1 MFSATFNKEFRRLA
15 KYYLADNHVRLRV
28 GRAGSVH
35 RNVVQEV
42 RRPVEASRL
51 INTDHRMESPD
62 CLDRPEPENEGPLR
76 SFDQYASCSYFD
88 LCEQQGTGR
97 LR

>member
-1 MFSATFNKEFRRLA
+1 MFSATFNKEFRKLA
-15 KYYLADNHVRLRV
+15 KDYLADDHVRLRV

-42 RRPVEASRL
+42 CRPVEASQL
-51 INTDHRMESPD
+51 IITEKRMKISD
-62 CLDRPEPENEGPLR
+62 CLDRSEPENEGALR
-76 SFDQYASCSYFD
+76 SFDQYASCSHFD
-88 LCEQQGTGR
+88 FCEQQGPGR